1 MKNTLY
7 LPPEWPNKPGN
18 VHAYTTLRSSSAE
31 PSDNLHLSCYG
42 EFNLATHVDDDLQAV
57 ESNRQQLIKDLDLPS
72 SPVWLDQIH
81 SNKVICANQESEPKQ
96 MLSQADAVYSKT
108 KNVVCAVLTA
118 DCVPVFFCNQSGT
131 EVAVAHAGWR
141 GLHAGV
147 LRKTVESMESAA
159 AKIIV
164 YLGPAIG
171 PQSFEIGDDVF
182 QAFAE
187 KDSNNKVAFTKRKK
201 NHYLCDIYQLARIE
215 LQSIGISHIDGGD
228 FCTYTDNRFYSYR
241 RQNVTGRMASLI
253 WLESSDSF

>member
-1 MKNTLY
+1 MKRTLY

-18 VHAYTTLRSSSAE
+18 VHAYTTLRSSGAK
-31 PSDNLHLSCYG
+31 PDDNSHFSCYG

-57 ESNRQQLIKDLDLPS
+57 ESNRQQLIKYLDLPS

-81 SNKVICANQESEPKQ
+81 SNNVICADQKAQPKQ
-96 MLSQADAVYSKT
+96 MLPQADAAYSKT

-118 DCVPVFFCNQSGT
+118 DCLPVFFCNQSGT

-147 LRKTVESMESAA
+147 LRKTVESMESPA

-171 PQSFEIGDDVF
+171 PQSFEVGDDVF
-182 QAFAE
+182 QAFTE
-187 KDSNNKVAFTKRKK
+187 KDSNNKAAFVRSKK

-215 LQSIGISHIDGGD
+215 LQSIGVSHIDGGG

-253 WLESSDSF
+253 WLE

>member
-1 MKNTLY
+1 MDNLNKNTLY
-7 LPPEWPNKPGN
+7 LPPEWPNKPDN
-18 VHAYTTLRSSSAE
+18 VHAYTTLRSSSAK
-31 PSDNLHLSCYG
+31 PDDSHLSCYG

-57 ESNRQQLIKDLDLPS
+57 ESNRQQLIKNLDLPS

-81 SNKVICANQESEPKQ
+81 SNNVICANQSQPKQ
-96 MLSQADAVYSKT
+96 MLPQADAAYSKT
-108 KNVVCAVLTA
+108 KNVACAVLTA
-118 DCVPVFFCNQSGT
+118 DCLPVFFCNQSGA

-147 LRKTVESMESAA
+147 LRKTVESMESPA

-171 PQSFEIGDDVF
+171 PQSFEVGDDVF
-182 QAFAE
+182 QAFTE
-187 KDSNNKVAFTKRKK
+187 KDSNNKAAFVRSKK

-215 LQSIGISHIDGGD
+215 LQSMGVSHIDGGG
-228 FCTYTDNRFYSYR
+228 FCTYTDHRFYSYR

-253 WLESSDSF
+253 WLE